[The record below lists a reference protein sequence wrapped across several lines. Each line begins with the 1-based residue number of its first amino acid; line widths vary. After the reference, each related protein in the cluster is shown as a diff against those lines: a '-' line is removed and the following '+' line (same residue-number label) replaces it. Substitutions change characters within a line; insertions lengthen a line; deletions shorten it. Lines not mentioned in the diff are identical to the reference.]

1 MTAQDRFAA
10 RIQAVLPPAAD
21 PERPRNL
28 PAEQA
33 LLGALLVDNRIL
45 HEVSSLVG
53 KDDFDE
59 SLHGSLF
66 QLIADTIAGGQ
77 RATAITLRPAVTN
90 WGPVGDL
97 ACWQYLGSLMG
108 HAASSVEAS
117 DHARQIR
124 YLAQRRAAIDAL
136 KAQINRLYAE
146 DAHSDPAPI
155 FEDIQSDLDA
165 LGASAGSNGQRIVDM
180 GTAVDE
186 AIAATM
192 RAYEAGG
199 SIVGLPTGIRAL
211 DEQMGGMGEGDL
223 IYLAGRTGM
232 GKSALAGSIA
242 FHLLREKIPLGYIS
256 LEMPGKQLAWR
267 YLAQMTGIPV
277 GDQRRGRV
285 TEAEARRLLEAQGA
299 LLPDVSRGFK
309 IVDRGCTTAAKISNV
324 ARHMH
329 RKNKIKLLIVDY
341 LGLAAGDGLHSNK
354 AVEVSEISRGLK
366 QLAMQLEIPIL
377 CLLQVNR
384 NVESREDKRLTIN
397 DLKDSGSLEQDA
409 DMVLL
414 LHRDDYD
421 IKRREPSDYDLAEHS
436 KWEQEMAA
444 AAGRAEV
451 NVAKHRHDAPG
462 RVNIAYDARL
472 MRYRDLSEVR

>member
-10 RIQAVLPPAAD
+10 RVQAVIQQPED

-28 PAEQA
+28 DAEQA
-33 LLGALLVDNRIL
+33 LLGALLVDNRVL
-45 HEVSSLVG
+45 HEVSSIVS

-59 SLHGSLF
+59 GIHGALF
-66 QLIADTIAGGQ
+66 QLIVDTIASGQ
-77 RATAITLRPAVTN
+77 RATAIALRPAVTN
-90 WGPVGDL
+90 WSPIGSL

-108 HAASSVEAS
+108 HASTAADAVG
-117 DHARQIR
+117 HARQIH
-124 YLAQRRAAIDAL
+124 YLAQRRAGIETL
-136 KAQINRLYAE
+136 RAQINRLYSEA
-146 DAHSDPAPI
+146 AHQDPAPI
-155 FEDIQSDLDA
+155 FEDIQSDIDA
-165 LGASAGSNGQRIVDM
+165 LSASSGGNGQRIVDM

-192 RAYEAGG
+192 KAYEAGG

-211 DEQMGGMGEGDL
+211 DDQMGGMGEGDL
-223 IYLAGRTGM
+223 IYLAARTGM
-232 GKSALAGSIA
+232 GKTALAGSIA
-242 FHLLREKIPLGYIS
+242 FNLLREQVPLGYIS

-267 YLAQMTGIPV
+267 YLAQVTGISV

-299 LLPDVSRGFK
+299 LLPDVARAFK

-329 RKNKIKLLIVDY
+329 RKNKIKLLIIDY
-341 LGLAAGDGLHSNK
+341 LGLATGDGMHSNK

-384 NVESREDKRLTIN
+384 SVEAREDKRLTIN

-421 IKRREPSDYDLAEHS
+421 IKRAEPSEYELALHAE
-436 KWEQEMAA
+436 WEQKMAA

-472 MRYRDLSEVR
+472 MRYRDVSEVR